1 MTPREESVAF
11 LLPRGSVVG
20 TLSNIENSI
29 KQIEKPLTNDQKR
42 EKVLSELKISENEL
56 LSTTQKTQ
64 LENLLTK
71 YLDVFSEHKFDLGE
85 TDILEAEIRTV
96 DEIPISE
103 PPRRPPIHLL
113 PQAREEIDQ
122 LLKYGI
128 IEPSQSPYSAPTV
141 IVMKKQRLGNEPG
154 NEPGKTPIRICFDWR
169 SLNKKTKAFTSSLPA
184 LDTVIHQIGGN
195 RIYSSLD

>member
-1 MTPREESVAF
+1 M
-11 LLPRGSVVG
+11 
-20 TLSNIENSI
+20 
-29 KQIEKPLTNDQKR
+29 NDQKR

-64 LENLLTK
+64 LENLITK
-71 YLDVFSEHKFDLGE
+71 YLNVFSEHKFDLGE
-85 TDILEAEIRTV
+85 TDILGAEIRTV

-141 IVMKKQRLGNEPG
+141 IVMKKQRPGNEPG
-154 NEPGKTPIRICFDWR
+154 NEPEKTPIRICFDWR
-169 SLNKKTKAFTSSLPA
+169 SLNKKRKRLRH
-184 LDTVIHQIGGN
+184 LYQHWIQ
-195 RIYSSLD
+195 